1 MQGVILGGVAREMK
15 QVTTALS
22 EPQSYL
28 LEVIVALR
36 QTEPLRGW
44 RISSSGL
51 ARWHVDE
58 V

>member
-1 MQGVILGGVAREMK
+1 MIMQGVILGGVACEMK

-28 LEVIVALR
+28 LEVIVVLR

-44 RISSSGL
+44 
-51 ARWHVDE
+51 
-58 V
+58 